1 MVNHG
6 KQGFIHLKKSRKSG
20 AKRRKRARTSLRATV
35 ARAAGTGPAAAD
47 KARSVWLLVLGKVR
61 KRTFR
66 VIPKGQIVG
75 L

>member
-1 MVNHG
+1 VVNHG

-20 AKRRKRARTSLRATV
+20 AKRRKRARTSLRATI
-35 ARAAGTGPAAAD
+35 ARATRAEPAAAD
-47 KARSVWLLVLGKVR
+47 KTHSVWLLVLGKSR

-66 VIPKGQIVG
+66 VITKGQIVG